1 MISTLIKTNNRKIA
15 VLALVTFLCFINVV
29 KNGYSLDDQMVTTA
43 EHALVSK
50 GLGGI
55 KEIFTSNYSSVAGK
69 SFEYRPI
76 AVSTFAIEYQIW
88 GFNPKLSHLVN
99 LLLYI
104 LLVILVFKVLL
115 RLLPSQVE
123 TAFGIS
129 LIFALHPLHNE
140 VVVSLKNREEIL
152 VAIFG
157 FLCFRSLLVHLQT
170 KQKKALLASYLFFLL
185 GSFTKL
191 TIDPFGFLVVFSA
204 WYFGRGSVKKLVIV
218 FVMYTLLS
226 QLFYW
231 TGYAFLSKGFHR
243 TFDVIENPLTQV
255 AFFDRIPAALGVL
268 VHYIKL
274 FIWPNP
280 LISYYGL
287 GAVPI
292 SGWGDV
298 YFFVG
303 LCIMVCA
310 IVVFVKQVK
319 SRSLLGYGIVIFLFL
334 LATYLNFPVLAPG
347 IMAERLAFLAVLG
360 FSVIV
365 IALANSYLKQQQVQL
380 GLIVLSVL
388 YILVNINRTPEWK
401 SLTSLLEA
409 DTQKGVTSVKLFNA
423 LAENYQAMAGKETN
437 NEQLRANYLKK
448 AEEGYLEVIKI
459 YPEHGGA
466 YNNLGTLYASAGK
479 LNEAETCLQKALK
492 LGFISADSYYNLGA
506 IYELSGKQELAV
518 QYYHKCLGVSP
529 NYAQAI
535 ERLNVITSNKQPT
548 TPK

>member
-15 VLALVTFLCFINVV
+15 VLALVTFLCFINVA
-29 KNGYSLDDQMVTTA
+29 KNGYSLDDNMVTTS
-43 EHALVSK
+43 EHALVKK
-50 GLGGI
+50 GLSGI
-55 KEIFTSNYSSVAGK
+55 KEIFTSNYSAIAGK

-76 AVSTFAIEYQIW
+76 AILTFAVEYQIW

-104 LLVILVFKVLL
+104 QLVILVFKVML

-152 VAIFG
+152 VALFG

-170 KQKKALLASYLFFLL
+170 KQKKALLASCLFFLL

-191 TIDPFGFLVVFSA
+191 TIDPFAFVVVFSA
-204 WYFGRGSVKKLVIV
+204 WYFGMGSVKKLGIV
-218 FVMYTLLS
+218 FGLYCLLS

-231 TGYAFLSKGFHR
+231 TGYAFSAHGFHR
-243 TFDVIENPLTQV
+243 TFDLIENPLTQV
-255 AFFDRIPAALGVL
+255 AFFNRIPAALAIL
-268 VHYIKL
+268 VHYIQL

-298 YFFVG
+298 YFFIG
-303 LCIMVCA
+303 LCIVVCA

-319 SRSLLGYGIVIFLFL
+319 SRSLLGYGIVMFLFL

-360 FSVIV
+360 FAVMLMA
-365 IALANSYLKQQQVQL
+365 IANRYLKQQQVQL
-380 GLIVLSVL
+380 GLVVLSVV
-388 YILVNINRTPEWK
+388 YIFVNINRTPDWK

-409 DTQKGVTSVKLFNA
+409 DTQKGVTSVKLFTA
-423 LAENYQAMAGKETN
+423 LAENYHALAGKETN
-437 NEQLRANYLKK
+437 DAALRENYLKK
-448 AEEGYLEVIKI
+448 AESGYLKAIEI
-459 YPEHGGA
+459 YPQHGGA
-466 YNNLGTLYASAGK
+466 YNNLGTLYAFTGK
-479 LNEAETCLQKALK
+479 LNEAETCLLKALK
-492 LGFISADSYYNLGA
+492 LGFISADSYFNLGA
-506 IYELSGKQELAV
+506 IYELSGRYDLAK
-518 QYYHKCLGVSP
+518 QYYNKCIQLLP
-529 NYAQAI
+529 NYTQAK
-535 ERLNVITSNKQPT
+535 ERLNEISLKE
-548 TPK
+548 KD

>member
-76 AVSTFAIEYQIW
+76 AILTFAIEYQIW
-88 GFNPKLSHLVN
+88 GFNPALSHLVN

-104 LLVILVFKVLL
+104 LLVILVFQVLV

-123 TAFGIS
+123 AAFGIS

-157 FLCFRSLLVHLQT
+157 FLCFRSLLIHLQT
-170 KQKKALLASYLFFLL
+170 NQKKALLASCLFFLL

-191 TIDPFGFLVVFSA
+191 TIDPFAFLVVFSA
-204 WYFGRGSVKKLVIV
+204 WYFGKGSVKKLSIV
-218 FVMYTLLS
+218 FGIYFLLM

-231 TGYAFLSKGFHR
+231 TGYAFLSNGFHR
-243 TFDVIENPLTQV
+243 TFDEIENPLTQV
-255 AFFDRIPAALGVL
+255 AFFDRIPAALAIL
-268 VHYIKL
+268 VQYIKL

-292 SGWGDV
+292 AGWSDV

-303 LCIMVCA
+303 LFIVVCA

-360 FSVIV
+360 FSVMV
-365 IALANSYLKQQQVQL
+365 IALANSYLRQQQVQL
-380 GLIVLSVL
+380 GLIVLSVV

-423 LAENYQAMAGKETN
+423 LAENYHTLAGKETN

-448 AEEGYLEVIKI
+448 AEEGYLKVIKI
-459 YPEHGGA
+459 YPEHGGV
-466 YNNLGTLYASAGK
+466 YNNLGTLYASIGK
-479 LNEAETCLQKALK
+479 FSEAETCLVKAIQ
-492 LGFISADSYYNLGA
+492 LGYTSADAYYNLGA
-506 IYELSGKQELAV
+506 ICELSGKYDLAK
-518 QYYHKCLGVSP
+518 QYYYKCLSVNSGYV
-529 NYAQAI
+529 QAS
-535 ERLNVITSNKQPT
+535 ERLMVIAQQEQISTK
-548 TPK
+548 K

>member
-1 MISTLIKTNNRKIA
+1 MISALIKTNNHKIA
-15 VLALVTFLCFINVV
+15 VLALITFLCFINVV
-29 KNGYSLDDQMVTTA
+29 KNGYSLDDHMVTTA

-50 GLGGI
+50 GFGGI

-76 AVSTFAIEYQIW
+76 AVATFAIEYQIW

-99 LLLYI
+99 LLFYI

-115 RLLPSQVE
+115 RLLPSQAEAV
-123 TAFGIS
+123 FGIS

-157 FLCFRSLLVHLQT
+157 FLCFRSLLIHLQT
-170 KQKKALLASYLFFLL
+170 KQNKALLASCLFFLL

-204 WYFGRGSVKKLVIV
+204 WYFGKGSVKKLVIV

-231 TGYAFLSKGFHR
+231 TGYAFLSKGFNR

-303 LCIMVCA
+303 LCIVVCA

-334 LATYLNFPVLAPG
+334 LTTYLNFPVLAPG

-360 FSVIV
+360 FSVMV
-365 IALANSYLKQQQVQL
+365 IALANRYLKQPQVQL
-380 GLIVLSVL
+380 GLIVLSMV
-388 YILVNINRTPEWK
+388 YILVNINRTPEWN

-409 DTQKGVTSVKLFNA
+409 DTQKGVNSVKLFTA
-423 LAENYQAMAGKETN
+423 LAENYHALAGKETN
-437 NEQLRANYLKK
+437 DAVLRENYLKK
-448 AEEGYLEVIKI
+448 AESGYLKAIEI
-459 YPEHGGA
+459 YPQHGGA
-466 YNNLGTLYASAGK
+466 YNNLGTLYASIGK
-479 LNEAETCLQKALK
+479 FNQAETCLVKAIQ
-492 LGFISADSYYNLGA
+492 LGYASADVYYNLGA
-506 IYELSGKQELAV
+506 IYELSGKYDLAK
-518 QYYHKCLGVSP
+518 QYYYKCLGVNSG
-529 NYAQAI
+529 YVQAS
-535 ERLNVITSNKQPT
+535 ERLMVIAQQEQVSTNK
-548 TPK
+548 